1 MPSGGCKT
9 ERWAKQNFAL
19 LFLSGDRRTYLVC
32 QLGLRVAASA
42 CLGIGPGSLDPPTR
56 LQLELSEEAVSH
68 YPSHQHLCDP
78 TRLELIV
85 GQVWSLTYICFFF
98 NCSKSVD
105 LHRLIKE

>member
-1 MPSGGCKT
+1 MKDHKNCSRKWYQNLCAFLFESKPNDGQSKILGG
-9 ERWAKQNFAL
+9 
-19 LFLSGDRRTYLVC
+19 FLSGDKRTYLVC

-42 CLGIGPGSLDPPTR
+42 CRGIGPGSLDPPTR

-85 GQVWSLTYICFFF
+85 GQVWSLTYI
-98 NCSKSVD
+98 
-105 LHRLIKE
+105 